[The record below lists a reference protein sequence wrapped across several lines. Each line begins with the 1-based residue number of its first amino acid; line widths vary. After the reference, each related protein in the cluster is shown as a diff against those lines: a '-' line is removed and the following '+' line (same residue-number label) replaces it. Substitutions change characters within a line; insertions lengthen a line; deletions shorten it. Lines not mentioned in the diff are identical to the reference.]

1 MNTQHDFSPNFLR
14 LQPTRQHLTSA
25 AGLGTLIESFD
36 NSTLKLPFSKSLPER
51 TSHRSQGSYRLGL
64 IQLASFMYGHDCLAD
79 LEEFREDKTLEE
91 VMRGETVAPR
101 TMGDFLRDFELE
113 NIEKLNYF
121 LPQQAKSYRIQLEK
135 MLKKEFKPSLAPHLS
150 IDSTGHVQ
158 SGKKMEGLAYNYK
171 DEWGLDSQV
180 IFDELGLCWDFEL
193 RSGNTKSGVGAAEQ
207 IRRAFSSYKFNDEK
221 YLSGDAAYCNQEII
235 TTCMSVGAKFT
246 FTANQATTGWQNHI
260 QDITNWQPYIYSSLA
275 KKYAAENEVILP
287 EIELGYF
294 YWRPS
299 WNDVLRLPVVVK
311 RTRKTDQLSLID
323 GEWTYYGVVTNIPL
337 INWSLQKVIEH
348 HNKRGNAENFI
359 REEKYG
365 YDLKHFPC
373 LELKANHAYGQLAM
387 VAHNILRWAAIHEN
401 PSRPRFAKGFRR
413 KFIYI
418 PGKLVSH
425 ARLLVLKVSQKY
437 FEEVNRLRQA
447 LELKPYSSPIPL
459 VYASG

>member
-1 MNTQHDFSPNFLR
+1 MNTRHEFSPNFLR

-36 NSTLKLPFSKSLPER
+36 SSALKPPFSKCLPER
-51 TSHRSQGSYRLGL
+51 TSHRSMGSYRLGL

-79 LEEFREDKTLEE
+79 LEEFREDKTLEQ

-101 TMGDFLRDFELE
+101 TMGDFLRDFESE
-113 NIEKLNYF
+113 NIEKLNCF
-121 LPQQAKSYRIQLEK
+121 LPVQAKSYRIQLEK
-135 MLKKEFKPSLAPHLS
+135 MLKKEFKPRLAPHLS

-193 RSGNTKSGVGAAEQ
+193 RPGNTKSGVGAADQ

-221 YLSGDAAYCNQEII
+221 YLSGDAAYCSQEII

-246 FTANQATTGWQNHI
+246 FTANQATTGWENHI
-260 QDITNWQPYIYSSLA
+260 QEITDWQPYVYSASA
-275 KKYAAENEVILP
+275 KKYAADNNIKLP
-287 EIELGYF
+287 EIELGHF

-299 WNDVLRLPVVVK
+299 WNDVLRLPIVVK
-311 RTRKTDQLSLID
+311 RTRKTDQLSLIE
-323 GEWTYYGVVTNIPL
+323 GEWNHYGIVTNLPL
-337 INWSLQKVIEH
+337 ITWSLQEVIEH

-373 LELKANHAYGQLAM
+373 LELKANHAYGGLAM

-437 FEEVNRLRQA
+437 FEEVNRIRMA
-447 LELKPYSSPIPL
+447 LELKPYSPVL
-459 VYASG
+459 HSG